1 MRRQDNTATQKQTK
15 ERRYERPRIM
25 LMRHLPAEL
34 ARSHQ
39 RETNN
44 NWSLARSLQRLGMI
58 RGISMRTR
66 TARIRLQC
74 STSIVASS
82 GLNWPGACAESL
94 RTGAHIGNAER
105 GAAHSLRRWCQR
117 SACWSLHA
125 GAEVGRGH
133 RRQRALMR
141 HDGITHSIAQTLL
154 KGAERLMVAERIAAK
169 PGARDAIATVGGF
182 VDGDPEDGV
191 VQPRAH
197 DRGLADAVLDAT
209 DFVLGVHVDQGVRDA
224 IRQILRLQNELVPP
238 QALDRWRHASR
249 RSRRLQQ
256 RQPFVRHVD
265 GGLRELQRC
274 QRILYP
280 ALTLVVLCDL
290 AELVRREGDHLG
302 HVERIVLQI
311 RHEQLD
317 LPLVGYRRDAQHV
330 PERLRCQTSAI
341 IQKPNFARILLAQC
355 GGHHLDGCRICVW
368 PLRDPR
374 ILPDRLRI
382 CETAHL
388 LPRLGH
394 IDYWIFGKQGIRNN
408 KRDRV
413 RVDGC

>member
-238 QALDRWRHASR
+238 QALQETSK
-249 RSRRLQQ
+249 
-256 RQPFVRHVD
+256 
-265 GGLRELQRC
+265 C
-274 QRILYP
+274 
-280 ALTLVVLCDL
+280 
-290 AELVRREGDHLG
+290 GD
-302 HVERIVLQI
+302 
-311 RHEQLD
+311 
-317 LPLVGYRRDAQHV
+317 
-330 PERLRCQTSAI
+330 TS
-341 IQKPNFARILLAQC
+341 K
-355 GGHHLDGCRICVW
+355 D
-368 PLRDPR
+368 
-374 ILPDRLRI
+374 
-382 CETAHL
+382 T
-388 LPRLGH
+388 
-394 IDYWIFGKQGIRNN
+394 
-408 KRDRV
+408 
-413 RVDGC
+413 